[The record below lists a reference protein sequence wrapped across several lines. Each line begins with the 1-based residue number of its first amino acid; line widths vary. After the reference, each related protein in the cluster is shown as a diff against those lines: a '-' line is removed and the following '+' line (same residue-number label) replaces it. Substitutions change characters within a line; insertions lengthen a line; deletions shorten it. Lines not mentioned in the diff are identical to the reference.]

1 MSDEDQGQ
9 EVPISVD
16 FTGPYT
22 LNEIVEIEAICGE
35 RMAVLLE
42 ERSGVFMRAA
52 TWIVARR
59 TNPGMSLID
68 AGHTWVKLGG

>member
-1 MSDEDQGQ
+1 MADADDALIEL
-9 EVPISVD
+9 D

-42 ERSGVFMRAA
+42 ERSGRFMRAA
-52 TWIVARR
+52 AWVVARR
-59 TNPGMSLID
+59 TTPGMSLTE
-68 AGHTWVKLGG
+68 AGETQVKLSG